1 LKPQIEFRHVLGE
14 LSVNRND
21 PCEILRELISN
32 SYDAGAKNLFY
43 APLIAE
49 KGFVFLD
56 DGSGLSISKK
66 TNGITPWEAFFS
78 IGKSTK
84 KKGSSIGYKCQG
96 SKLCF
101 ASSRILVASKANKK
115 DGWYYKIVDNPRSNL
130 DITFDISPQTSPS
143 VLPSI
148 IEKFFPDLSS
158 DSDAAIAALYNH
170 IEQIGLNT
178 GTLVIIDDLDT
189 EGYGKY
195 FALKKK
201 PEESYV
207 YNYIRFFTRH
217 GDVRRLDKRHGFT
230 QNQILQVSSKIGDAK
245 LTCYTNKKTFEIPH
259 GFPYLEKS
267 NEVDVK
273 TPALVSRLRDGRFFS
288 RAAKSFQ
295 VGGITYSVILAI
307 DGNRRAHEE
316 YQYLDRKGKARSG
329 VRLGDQRGLFISV
342 NGIKICKYL
351 ELLESI
357 DDYGILADGD
367 SSSHFCMV
375 IDGEFDLVTNR
386 NSLSKKAFDTLHDP
400 DFIKEI
406 KKFLDNQKRTDPVFS
421 ELFSRLKK
429 ESTENKLNEQ
439 MEILD
444 ASRERLKKRERFRIK
459 TEDKTHLFLSPT
471 PGEEYLVGVLYA
483 MLQNLLPTDSNV
495 KDYWKKIVTFST
507 QGIDS
512 LGIIDESASSPL
524 NENNIVSVEYKYDFN
539 NSGPFNHALA
549 VVDYIVAWEVELD
562 EGSLVKDTYTCFG
575 SAKKVPGNTFEWI
588 ISEIESDEG
597 AVYESVVKV
606 INLRELIKA
615 TFNVKFID
623 APAST

>member
-1 LKPQIEFRHVLGE
+1 MKPQIEFRHVLGE

-32 SYDAGAKNLFY
+32 SYDAGAKNIFY

-49 KGFVFLD
+49 KGFVFVD
-56 DGSGLSISKK
+56 DGSGLSITKK
-66 TNGITPWEAFFS
+66 INGITPWEAFFS

-101 ASSRILVASKANKK
+101 ASSRILVASKASKK

-130 DITFDISPQTSPS
+130 DITFDISPETTPS
-143 VLPSI
+143 VLPAI

-158 DSDAAIAALYNH
+158 ESDSAINALYSH
-170 IEQIGLNT
+170 IEKIGLNT

-217 GDVRRLDKRHGFT
+217 GDVRRLEKKHGFT
-230 QNQILQVSSKIGDAK
+230 QNQITQVSSKVGEAA
-245 LTCYTNKKTFEIPH
+245 LWCYANKKTFEVPH
-259 GFPYLEKS
+259 GYPYLEKS
-267 NEVDVK
+267 SEVDVK
-273 TPALVSRLRDGRFFS
+273 TPASVSRLRDGRFFS

-295 VGGITYSVILAI
+295 VGGITYSIILAI

-316 YQYLDRKGKARSG
+316 YQNLDRKGKARSG

-351 ELLESI
+351 ELLEAI

-367 SSSHFCMV
+367 SSSHFCII
-375 IDGEFDLVTNR
+375 IDGDFDLVTNR
-386 NSLSKKAFDTLHDP
+386 NSLSKKAFDTLNDP
-400 DFIKEI
+400 EFLKEI
-406 KKFLDNQKRTDPVFS
+406 KKFLDTQKRSDTVFS
-421 ELFSRLKK
+421 ELHSRLKR

-439 MEILD
+439 MEILG

-459 TEDKTHLFLSPT
+459 SEGKQHLFLSPMA
-471 PGEEYLVGVLYA
+471 GEEYLVGVLYA
-483 MLQNLLPTDSNV
+483 MLQNLLPADSPL
-495 KDYWKKIVTFST
+495 KEYWKKIVTFST
-507 QGIDS
+507 QGVDS
-512 LGIIDESASSPL
+512 LGIIDESAPSPL
-524 NENNIVSVEYKYDFN
+524 HEKNIVSVEYKYDFN

-549 VVDYIVAWEVELD
+549 VVDYIVAWEVDLD
-562 EGSLVKDTYTCFG
+562 EGAQVKDTYTCFG
-575 SAKKVPGNTFEWI
+575 SARKIQGNDFEWI
-588 ISEIESDEG
+588 IDEIESDEG
-597 AVYESVVKV
+597 AIYDSQVTV

-615 TFNVKFID
+615 TFSVKFTD
-623 APAST
+623 APA